1 MVSWRSGTCL
11 VHPAEQWEMHA
22 CPRGT
27 STGFSKNTPVRDRR
41 PGPILSEGSA
51 PRRNLLSRANPKY
64 HGPFGHPPR
73 VANSSSSP
81 SQRHDACASP
91 PGAPPGTGRSAPRGF
106 PLRTPSA
113 SLLRSPPR
121 HPRCETSRSEFP
133 FLCPRSRGNRAQARG
148 FLPPVARAPGCT
160 SWSVISSPLFARVA
174 GLCSSRQS
182 TRFRFFPTFT
192 RYFRRGPQGRGTS
205 AFFSASGTCPSFDC
219 VRSRFGPRCSGRP
232 KAGGGSRPS
241 IHCPREDGP
250 CPGKVVRTKNKTKKN
265 SLDSRRTWRTDAPL
279 TSPTHPSSWSA
290 DGTDNASLVQA
301 LRDNEIVTSESVES
315 AMRRESPGP
324 LSLCLSLSLVS
335 LYGLFLTRFV
345 PLVPPFCPFS

>member
-148 FLPPVARAPGCT
+148 FLPPVARAPVALLGLSSLLPFLPGSQGCVHLGKAQDFDF
-160 SWSVISSPLFARVA
+160 SRLSPDISDGGLRGGERALFLAPVAHAPRSIACAPVSVLAAPVGPKPVVEADPQFTAPGKTDHVLEKSYEQRT
-174 GLCSSRQS
+174 RQKKTRS
-182 TRFRFFPTFT
+182 TR
-192 RYFRRGPQGRGTS
+192 GGRG
-205 AFFSASGTCPSFDC
+205 G
-219 VRSRFGPRCSGRP
+219 
-232 KAGGGSRPS
+232 
-241 IHCPREDGP
+241 
-250 CPGKVVRTKNKTKKN
+250 
-265 SLDSRRTWRTDAPL
+265 L
-279 TSPTHPSSWSA
+279 THPSPPPP
-290 DGTDNASLVQA
+290 TPL
-301 LRDNEIVTSESVES
+301 
-315 AMRRESPGP
+315 PGAQTAP
-324 LSLCLSLSLVS
+324 T
-335 LYGLFLTRFV
+335 TR
-345 PLVPPFCPFS
+345 P

>member
-27 STGFSKNTPVRDRR
+27 STGFSKNTPARDRR

-205 AFFSASGTCPSFDC
+205 AFLAP
-219 VRSRFGPRCSGRP
+219 VAHAPRSIACAPVSVLAAPVGPKP
-232 KAGGGSRPS
+232 VVEADPQFTA
-241 IHCPREDGP
+241 
-250 CPGKVVRTKNKTKKN
+250 PGKTDHVLEKSYEQRTRQKK
-265 SLDSRRTWRTDAPL
+265 LARLEED
-279 TSPTHPSSWSA
+279 
-290 DGTDNASLVQA
+290 
-301 LRDNEIVTSESVES
+301 VED
-315 AMRRESPGP
+315 
-324 LSLCLSLSLVS
+324 
-335 LYGLFLTRFV
+335 
-345 PLVPPFCPFS
+345 

>member
-1 MVSWRSGTCL
+1 
-11 VHPAEQWEMHA
+11 MHA

-148 FLPPVARAPGCT
+148 FLPPVARAPVALVCHLFSPFCPGRRP
-160 SWSVISSPLFARVA
+160 VFISAKHKISIFPDFHQIFPA
-174 GLCSSRQS
+174 GASGEGNER
-182 TRFRFFPTFT
+182 
-192 RYFRRGPQGRGTS
+192 
-205 AFFSASGTCPSFDC
+205 FFSASGTCPSFDC

-232 KAGGGSRPS
+232 RAGGGSRPS

-250 CPGKVVRTKNKTKKN
+250 CPGKVVRTKTRQKN

-279 TSPTHPSSWSA
+279 TSPTHPLPGAQTAPTTRPSCRRC
-290 DGTDNASLVQA
+290 GT
-301 LRDNEIVTSESVES
+301 
-315 AMRRESPGP
+315 
-324 LSLCLSLSLVS
+324 
-335 LYGLFLTRFV
+335 TR
-345 PLVPPFCPFS
+345 S